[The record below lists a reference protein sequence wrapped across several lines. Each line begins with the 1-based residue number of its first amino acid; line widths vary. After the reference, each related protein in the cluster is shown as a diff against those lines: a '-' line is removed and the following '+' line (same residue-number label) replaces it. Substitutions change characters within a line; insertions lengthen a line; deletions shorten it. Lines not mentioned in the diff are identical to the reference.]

1 MEKLNFLSDFCFHKE
16 RAWSGTTHSFYN
28 ALKKY
33 YTRRL
38 RKNVKIK

>member
-1 MEKLNFLSDFCFHKE
+1 MEQLNFFADFGIHKE
-16 RAWSGTTHSFYN
+16 RALSRTTYSLYN